1 MIHVWKLLKLR
12 TKNWWKQQKQQAAAT
27 MNCDIIILS
36 KQTLFFTSLVPALI
50 LISLFLFLVA
60 LLSLKIYLKAF
71 LLTFS
76 ISC

>member
-1 MIHVWKLLKLR
+1 
-12 TKNWWKQQKQQAAAT
+12 

-50 LISLFLFLVA
+50 LMSFGGLFLFLVA